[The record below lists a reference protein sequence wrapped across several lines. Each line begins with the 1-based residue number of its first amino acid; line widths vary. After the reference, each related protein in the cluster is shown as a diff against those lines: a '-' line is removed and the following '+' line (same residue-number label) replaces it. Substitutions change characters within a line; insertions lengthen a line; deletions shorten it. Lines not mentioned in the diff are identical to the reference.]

1 MNEPVHISLILK
13 KVMGEIEK
21 KLCENSITEDINW
34 EDIVGEQLAKGSK
47 IVGKKGKK
55 LIVKVVDNCYM
66 FELNR
71 MKNIIIDKV
80 NLKSK
85 IQIND
90 IKIIVSMEEF

>member
-13 KVMGEIEK
+13 KVMEQVEK
-21 KLCENSITEDINW
+21 KLVENSITEDINW
-34 EDIVGEQLAKGSK
+34 EKIVGEDLAKGSK
-47 IVGKKGKK
+47 VVGKKGKK
-55 LIVKVVDNCYM
+55 LIVKVADTCYM

-85 IQIND
+85 IQISD
-90 IKIIVSMEEF
+90 IKIIVSLEEF